1 MKGVSFA
8 LIGGVVLA
16 LVGVTVM
23 VALFTDMSPVGSGS
37 GFCGVYRGL
46 SPSLPDAIT
55 PSVTG
60 CQKSPSVDYRPIDVD
75 DASGLKVKLAAAV
88 AECWKEF
95 NGYDVDFKHC
105 KAWNIGDFTGEVR
118 ESSLNAKMKSLR
130 ICPEQIENNIID
142 NSGSASG
149 SVETCGSKN
158 QIKFRPEKIEGPE
171 LVIIGYNASR
181 SQPFVEVK

>member
-75 DASGLKVKLAAAV
+75 DASGLEVKLAAAV

-95 NGYDVDFKHC
+95 KGYDVGFKRC
-105 KAWNIGDFTGEVR
+105 KAWNIGDFPGEVD
-118 ESSLNAKMKSLR
+118 ESSLNAKMKGLR
-130 ICPEQIENNIID
+130 ICPEQIENSELEHG
-142 NSGSASG
+142 SG
-149 SVETCGSKN
+149 ETCGSKN
-158 QIKFRPEKIEGPE
+158 QLKFRPDRIQGPE